1 MNNKNGKKIYVVGLG
16 PGNQLYMSEQAK
28 TVLASSD
35 IIVGYKTYVEL
46 VKPVYPDKDFL
57 STGMT
62 HEIERCRMA
71 FEEAEKGKSVS
82 MVCSGDAG
90 VYGMA
95 SPVLE
100 LAKDYPDV
108 DIEIVSGIS
117 AVLSGAA
124 ILGAPVSHDFAV
136 ISLSDALT
144 PLDIIEKRLTFASQA
159 DLCIA
164 LYNPVSHRRK
174 DSLIKACDVLLKYLS
189 PDTVCGWVRNIGRE
203 GQEYKICSLKELK
216 NESLDMFCTVFIGN
230 STTKKIVLADFSERM
245 VTPRGYQNKYD
256 I

>member
-1 MNNKNGKKIYVVGLG
+1 MNSSNIKKIYVVGLG

-28 TVLASSD
+28 SVLASSD
-35 IIVGYKTYVEL
+35 IIVGYKTYIEL
-46 VKPVYPDKDFL
+46 VKPFYKDKDFL
-57 STGMT
+57 STGMM

-71 FEEAEKGKSVS
+71 FEEAKKAKIVS

-95 SPVLE
+95 SPILE

-124 ILGAPVSHDFAV
+124 VLGAPVSHDFAV

-144 PLDIIEKRLTFASQA
+144 PLDIIEKRLSFAAQA

-174 DSLIKACDVLLKYLS
+174 DSLLKACDVLMKYLS
-189 PDTVCGWVRNIGRE
+189 PDTVCGWVRNIGRD
-203 GQEYKICSLKELK
+203 GQKYKICSLKDLK
-216 NESLDMFCTVFIGN
+216 NENLDMFCTVFIGN
-230 STTKKIVLADFSERM
+230 STTKKIILSNSCERM